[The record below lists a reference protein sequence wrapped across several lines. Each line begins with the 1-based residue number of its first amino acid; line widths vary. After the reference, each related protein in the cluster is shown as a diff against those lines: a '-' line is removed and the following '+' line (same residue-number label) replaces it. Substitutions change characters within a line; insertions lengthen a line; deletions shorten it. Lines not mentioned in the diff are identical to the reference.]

1 MSGEWIPIIIVP
13 IIFIAFPWIIL
24 HYITKWKTRTA
35 LTSEDETMLDD
46 LYDLARRLDDRMQS
60 LERILA
66 DENPNWNPLSGSDRR
81 PALSEERSDLESIE
95 SELRAMRTR
104 KPRAARTSLAKKERA

>member
-1 MSGEWIPIIIVP
+1 MDGEWIPIIIVP

-46 LYDLARRLDDRMQS
+46 LYDLARRLDERMQT
-60 LERILA
+60 LERILH
-66 DENPNWNPLSGSDRR
+66 DENPNWKPLGGSERR
-81 PALSEERSDLESIE
+81 TPLLEERSELEQIE
-95 SELRAMRTR
+95 TEL
-104 KPRAARTSLAKKERA
+104 KARRGKRPDLAKRERA